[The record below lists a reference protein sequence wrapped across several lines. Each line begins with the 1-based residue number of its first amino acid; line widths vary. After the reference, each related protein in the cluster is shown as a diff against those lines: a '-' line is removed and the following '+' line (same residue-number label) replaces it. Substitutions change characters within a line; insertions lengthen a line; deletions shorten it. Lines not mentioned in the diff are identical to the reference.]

1 MNKQKILI
9 TGGAG
14 FVGTNLI
21 KSLKIQK
28 PQAELFVIDNF
39 STGYEHNKQEGVK
52 YYSSDVSSDIA
63 SQYMKE
69 ISPDII
75 YHLAALARIQ
85 PSFNFPNPTFDSNTV
100 GTQRVLEFAR
110 KNKTLVIYAGSSST
124 HGGVHKNP
132 YTFSKWVGEELCKM
146 YSKVYDVPTIITRFY
161 NVYGEHMIPGNSTY
175 STVIQIF
182 DEQYH
187 QNKPLTVTG
196 TGEKRRDFTHVLDIC
211 DALISCSDHPE
222 LKAEFFELG
231 RGKNYSINE
240 VADMYGTTK
249 TYIPNRPGEAQTTL
263 ADFSKATK
271 ILGYNPSR
279 NLKDYIKNQIL
290 SIIPSI

>member
-1 MNKQKILI
+1 MRILI

-21 KSLKIQK
+21 KTLKKQK
-28 PQAELFVIDNF
+28 PEAELFVIDNY
-39 STGYEHNKQEGVK
+39 STGYHYNHQEGVI
-52 YYSSDVSSDIA
+52 YYDDNIERDYATTRMENINPDV
-63 SQYMKE
+63 
-69 ISPDII
+69 I

-85 PSFNFPNPTFDSNTV
+85 PSFKYPNPTFDSNTT
-100 GTQRVLEFAR
+100 GTQRVLEYAR
-110 KNKTLVIYAGSSST
+110 KNKTQVIYAGSSST

-132 YTFSKWVGEELCKM
+132 YTFSKWMGEELCKM

-161 NVYGEHMIPGNSTY
+161 NVYGDHMIPGNSAY

-182 DEQYH
+182 NEQF
-187 QNKPLTVTG
+187 QQGKPLTVTG

-211 DALISCSDHPE
+211 DALVSCSDHPE
-222 LKAEFFELG
+222 LRAEFFELG

-249 TYIPNRPGEAQTTL
+249 THIPNRPGEAQTTL

-271 ILGYNPSR
+271 ILEYNPSR
-279 NLKDYIKNQIL
+279 NLKDYIKNIT
-290 SIIPSI
+290 

>member
-1 MNKQKILI
+1 MKILV

-14 FVGTNLI
+14 FVGTNLL
-21 KSLKIQK
+21 KSLQIQR
-28 PQAELFVIDNF
+28 PNAELYSIDNY
-39 STGYEHNKQEGVK
+39 STGYKENEIDGVK
-52 YYSSDVSSDIA
+52 YQDADIHTEEA
-63 SQYMKE
+63 TE
-69 ISPDII
+69 IINYIEPDII

-85 PSFNFPNPTFDSNTV
+85 PSFKFPISTFDSNML
-100 GTQRVLEFAR
+100 GTQRVLEYAR
-110 KNKTLVIYAGSSST
+110 QNKTPVIYAGSSST

-132 YTFSKWVGEELCKM
+132 YTFSKWVGEELCKL

-161 NVYGEHMIPGNSTY
+161 NVYGDHMIPGKSPY

-182 DEQYH
+182 NEQFKNN
-187 QNKPLTVTG
+187 QPLTVTG

-271 ILGYNPSR
+271 ILGYTPFR
-279 NLKDYIKNQIL
+279 NLKDYIENQIL
-290 SIIPSI
+290 VTPSAI